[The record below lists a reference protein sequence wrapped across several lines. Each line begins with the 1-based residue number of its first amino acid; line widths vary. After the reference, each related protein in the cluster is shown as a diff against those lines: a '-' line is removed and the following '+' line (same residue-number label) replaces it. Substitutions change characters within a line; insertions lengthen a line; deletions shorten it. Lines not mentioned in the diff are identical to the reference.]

1 MPENEMHFENA
12 VPVVVTQNDC
22 SDYGSVIPDYAIER
36 MAKFLLPR
44 LQADLESA
52 QLHTSADAV

>member
-1 MPENEMHFENA
+1 MTENEIYFENA
-12 VPVVVTQNDC
+12 APAVVTQNDC
-22 SDYGSVIPDYAIER
+22 PDCGSLIPDHAIER
-36 MAKFLLPR
+36 MARFLLPR